1 MAGDEFPGFPK
12 EAVKFL
18 SDLKA
23 NNTRDWF
30 TANKA
35 TYEAAIKRPAAEFCD
50 AMSARLEKMTGTRC
64 KPKVFRINRDLRF
77 SKDKT
82 PYNAHLH
89 ISFIP
94 ETGQPSPPCWFFGL
108 EPKRIVFGAGNF
120 GFDKQALET
129 YREKVDGPDGKKL
142 AKLLERLEAKDA
154 RTGEPELKR
163 VPSGYAQ
170 DHPLADLLRRKGLSA
185 WIDMKDTKAA
195 SCPEFTSEC
204 QATFKTLKPLYDWL
218 ID

>member
-1 MAGDEFPGFPK
+1 MADAGFSGFPK

-35 TYEAAIKRPAAEFCD
+35 TYESAIKGPAAEFCE
-50 AMSARLEKMTGTRC
+50 AMSGKLEKLTGTPC
-64 KPKVFRINRDLRF
+64 KSKVFRIHRDLRF

-89 ISFIP
+89 ISFTP
-94 ETGQPSPPCWFFGL
+94 ETGQASPPCWFFGL
-108 EPKRIVFGAGNF
+108 EPTRIVLGAGTF
-120 GFDKQALET
+120 GFDKSALEAF
-129 YREKVDGPDGKKL
+129 RERVDGPDGKKL
-142 AKLLERLEAKDA
+142 AKLLEKLGAQGA
-154 RTGEPELKR
+154 RIGEPDLKR

-170 DHPLADLLRRKGLSA
+170 DHPRADLLRRKGLSA
-185 WIDMKDTKAA
+185 WLDTEDTKTA
-195 SCPEFTSEC
+195 SSPDFVATC
-204 QATFKTLKPLYDWL
+204 QVKFKTLRPIYDWL
-218 ID
+218 IA